1 MAKIKKS
8 DGKTS
13 YSQSEQVCKNWEK
26 ASKSK
31 SASTLRTGGKTNA
44 KRFLHLGG
52 KAKYLPR
59 RPSVCRW
66 MNLFVLPG
74 FHFEAKVLGRDD
86 KRGS

>member
-1 MAKIKKS
+1 MQKLGKDIKVEIWIHAA
-8 DGKTS
+8 
-13 YSQSEQVCKNWEK
+13 Y
-26 ASKSK
+26 
-31 SASTLRTGGKTNA
+31 GGKKKNA

-66 MNLFVLPG
+66 MKLFALPG